1 MNRVLIY
8 GYGYVA
14 RFLSEKIIAN
24 GNTVLATTRDPNKIN
39 VQIDKLTL
47 VHPDKVNSK
56 LVDYGD
62 EITHL
67 IISIPPNESGDI
79 FLKQYKD
86 SLLNMSNLKWIG
98 YLSATNVYGDHN
110 GEYVSEFSSLKGTT
124 SKGINRIKAEGQ
136 WTEHSKE
143 NNLPLHIFRIA
154 GIYGPER
161 NIFERIKL
169 NKFTHIIKNDQ
180 YFSRIYISDLVNILF
195 ASMNKPNPIN
205 IYNIA
210 DDMPSSMCD
219 VVDFIC
225 QKTSCTIPEKISF
238 EDLDKKQQQ
247 DSFYS
252 ENKRINNR
260 LLKEDL
266 GIILKY
272 PSYREGYEEIIKDD
286 N

>member
-47 VHPDKVNSK
+47 IHPDKVNSK
-56 LVDYGD
+56 LLDYGD

-67 IISIPPNESGDI
+67 IISVPPNESGDI
-79 FLKQYKD
+79 FLKKYKD
-86 SLLNMSNLKWIG
+86 SLLNMSSLKWIG

-136 WTEHSKE
+136 WTEHSKK
-143 NNLPLHIFRIA
+143 NDLPLHIFRIA

-169 NKFTHIIKNDQ
+169 NKFNHIIKNNQ

-219 VVDFIC
+219 VVKYIC

>member
-1 MNRVLIY
+1 MNKVLIF

-24 GNTVLATTRDPNKIN
+24 GNSVLATSRDSNKMN
-39 VQIDKLTL
+39 TQVDKLTL
-47 VHPDKVNSK
+47 IHPDKINSK
-56 LVDYGD
+56 LTELKD
-62 EITHL
+62 ETTHL
-67 IISIPPNESGDI
+67 IVSAPPNESGDV
-79 FLKQYKD
+79 FLNQYQD
-86 SLLNMSNLKWIG
+86 ILLSMSNLKWIG

-110 GEYVSEFSSLKGTT
+110 GEYVNEFSSLKGNT

-136 WTEHSKE
+136 WIEYSKE
-143 NNLPLHIFRIA
+143 NDLPLHIFRIA

-161 NIFERIKL
+161 NIYERIKS
-169 NKFTHIIKNDQ
+169 NKFNHIIKHDQ
-180 YFSRIYISDLVNILF
+180 YFSRIYIYDLVNILL

-205 IYNIA
+205 IYNVA
-210 DDMPSSMCD
+210 DDMPSNMSD

-225 QKTSCTIPEKISF
+225 QRTSCLIPKKISF
-238 EDLDKKQQQ
+238 EDLDIDQKKE
-247 DSFYS
+247 SFYS

-272 PSYREGYEEIIKDD
+272 PSYREGYQELIEND

>member
-1 MNRVLIY
+1 MNKVLIF

-24 GNTVLATTRDPNKIN
+24 GNAVLATTRDPNKISA
-39 VQIDKLTL
+39 QIDKLTL
-47 VHPDKVNSK
+47 IHPDKVNSK
-56 LVDYGD
+56 LNDHKD

-67 IISIPPNESGDI
+67 IVSVPPNETGDV

-86 SLLNMSNLKWIG
+86 SLLSMPNLKWIG
-98 YLSATNVYGDHN
+98 YLSATNVYGNHN
-110 GEYVSEFSSLKGTT
+110 GEYVNEFSSLKGTT

-136 WTEHSKE
+136 WTEYCKE
-143 NNLPLHIFRIA
+143 KNLPLHIFRIA

-161 NIFERIKL
+161 NIYERIRL
-169 NKFTHIIKNDQ
+169 NKFNHIIKNDH

-210 DDMPSSMCD
+210 DDMPSSMSD

-225 QKTSCTIPEKISF
+225 QRTSCVIPEQIPF

-272 PSYREGYEEIIKDD
+272 PSYQEGYEEIIKGD

>member
-47 VHPDKVNSK
+47 IHPDKVNSI

-67 IISIPPNESGDI
+67 IISVPPNESGDI

-124 SKGINRIKAEGQ
+124 SKGINRIKAESQ

-161 NIFERIKL
+161 NIYKRIKL
-169 NKFTHIIKNDQ
+169 NKFNHIIKNNQ

-219 VVDFIC
+219 VVEFIC

>member
-1 MNRVLIY
+1 MNKVLIF

-24 GNTVLATTRDPNKIN
+24 GNSVLATSRDSNKMN
-39 VQIDKLTL
+39 TQVDKLTL
-47 VHPDKVNSK
+47 IHPDKINSK
-56 LVDYGD
+56 LTELKD
-62 EITHL
+62 ETTHL
-67 IISIPPNESGDI
+67 IVSVPPNESGDV
-79 FLKQYKD
+79 FLNQYQD
-86 SLLNMSNLKWIG
+86 ILLSMSSLKWIG

-110 GEYVSEFSSLKGTT
+110 GEYVNELSSLKGRT

-136 WTEHSKE
+136 WIEYSKE
-143 NNLPLHIFRIA
+143 NDLPLHIFRIA

-161 NIFERIKL
+161 NIYERIKS
-169 NKFTHIIKNDQ
+169 NKFNHIIKHDQ
-180 YFSRIYISDLVNILF
+180 YFSRIYIYDLVNILL

-205 IYNIA
+205 IYNVA
-210 DDMPSSMCD
+210 DDMPSNMSD

-225 QKTSCTIPEKISF
+225 QRTSCSIPKKISF
-238 EDLDKKQQQ
+238 EDLDIDQKKE
-247 DSFYS
+247 SFYS

-272 PSYREGYEEIIKDD
+272 PSYREGYQELIEND

>member
-47 VHPDKVNSK
+47 IHPDKVNSK
-56 LVDYGD
+56 LLDYGD

-67 IISIPPNESGDI
+67 IISVPPNESGDI
-79 FLKQYKD
+79 FLKKYKD
-86 SLLNMSNLKWIG
+86 SLLNMSSLKWIG

-136 WTEHSKE
+136 WTEHSKK
-143 NNLPLHIFRIA
+143 NDLPLHIFRIA

-169 NKFTHIIKNDQ
+169 NKFNHIIKNDQ

-219 VVDFIC
+219 VVEFIC

>member
-47 VHPDKVNSK
+47 IHPDKVNSK

-67 IISIPPNESGDI
+67 IVSVPPNESGDI

-86 SLLNMSNLKWIG
+86 SLLNMSSLKWIG

-136 WTEHSKE
+136 WIEHSKE

-169 NKFTHIIKNDQ
+169 NKFNHIIKNDQ
-180 YFSRIYISDLVNILF
+180 YFSRIYIYDLVNILF

>member
-24 GNTVLATTRDPNKIN
+24 GNTVIATTRDPNKIN
-39 VQIDKLTL
+39 VQKDKLTL
-47 VHPDKVNSK
+47 IHPDKVNSK
-56 LVDYGD
+56 LVEYGD

-67 IISIPPNESGDI
+67 IVSVPPNESGDI

-86 SLLNMSNLKWIG
+86 SLLNMSSLKWIG

-169 NKFTHIIKNDQ
+169 NKFNHIIKNDQ

-219 VVDFIC
+219 VVEFIC

>member
-1 MNRVLIY
+1 MNKVLIF

-24 GNTVLATTRDPNKIN
+24 GNTVLATSRDSNKMN
-39 VQIDKLTL
+39 TQVDKLTL
-47 VHPDKVNSK
+47 IHPDKINSK
-56 LVDYGD
+56 LTELKD
-62 EITHL
+62 ETTHL
-67 IISIPPNESGDI
+67 IVSAPPNESGDV
-79 FLKQYKD
+79 FLNQYQD
-86 SLLNMSNLKWIG
+86 ILLSMSSLKWIG

-110 GEYVSEFSSLKGTT
+110 GEYVNELSSLKGRT

-136 WTEHSKE
+136 WIEYSKE
-143 NNLPLHIFRIA
+143 NDLPLHIFRIA

-161 NIFERIKL
+161 NIYERIKS
-169 NKFTHIIKNDQ
+169 NKFNHIIKHDQ
-180 YFSRIYISDLVNILF
+180 YFSRIYIYDLVNILL

-205 IYNIA
+205 IYNVA
-210 DDMPSSMCD
+210 DDMPSNISD

-225 QKTSCTIPEKISF
+225 QRTSCSIPKKISF
-238 EDLDKKQQQ
+238 EDLDIDQKKE
-247 DSFYS
+247 SFYS

-272 PSYREGYEEIIKDD
+272 PSYREGYEELIEND

>member
-56 LVDYGD
+56 LVEYGD

-67 IISIPPNESGDI
+67 IVSVPPNESGDI

-86 SLLNMSNLKWIG
+86 SLLNMFNLKWIG

-124 SKGINRIKAEGQ
+124 SKGINRIKAEGE

-169 NKFTHIIKNDQ
+169 NKFNHIIKNDQ

-219 VVDFIC
+219 VVEFIC

-247 DSFYS
+247 DSFYL

-286 N
+286 S

>member
-47 VHPDKVNSK
+47 IHPDKVNSI

-67 IISIPPNESGDI
+67 IVSVPPNESGDI

-86 SLLNMSNLKWIG
+86 SLLNMSSLKWIG

-161 NIFERIKL
+161 NIYKRIKL
-169 NKFTHIIKNDQ
+169 NKFNHIIKNNQ

-210 DDMPSSMCD
+210 DDTPSSICD

-247 DSFYS
+247 DSFYL

>member
-67 IISIPPNESGDI
+67 IISVPPNESGDI

-86 SLLNMSNLKWIG
+86 SLLNMFNLKWIG

-169 NKFTHIIKNDQ
+169 NKFNHIIKNDQ

-210 DDMPSSMCD
+210 DDTPSSICD

>member
-47 VHPDKVNSK
+47 IHPDKVNSK
-56 LVDYGD
+56 LLDYGD

-67 IISIPPNESGDI
+67 IISVPPNESGDI
-79 FLKQYKD
+79 FLKKYKD
-86 SLLNMSNLKWIG
+86 SLLNMSSLKWIG

-169 NKFTHIIKNDQ
+169 NKFNHIIKNNQ

-219 VVDFIC
+219 VVEYIC
-225 QKTSCTIPEKISF
+225 QKTSRTIPEKISF

>member
-1 MNRVLIY
+1 MNKVLIF

-24 GNTVLATTRDPNKIN
+24 GNSVLATSRDSNKMN
-39 VQIDKLTL
+39 TQVDKLTL
-47 VHPDKVNSK
+47 IHPDKINSK
-56 LVDYGD
+56 LTELKD
-62 EITHL
+62 ETTHL
-67 IISIPPNESGDI
+67 IVSAPPNESGDV
-79 FLKQYKD
+79 FLNQYQD
-86 SLLNMSNLKWIG
+86 ILLSMSSLKWIG

-110 GEYVSEFSSLKGTT
+110 GEYVNELSSLKGRT

-136 WTEHSKE
+136 WIEYSKE
-143 NNLPLHIFRIA
+143 NDLPLHIFRIA

-161 NIFERIKL
+161 NIYERIKS
-169 NKFTHIIKNDQ
+169 NKFNHIIKHDQ
-180 YFSRIYISDLVNILF
+180 YFSRIYIYDLVNILL

-205 IYNIA
+205 IYNVA
-210 DDMPSSMCD
+210 DDMPSNMSD

-225 QKTSCTIPEKISF
+225 QRTSCSIPKKISF
-238 EDLDKKQQQ
+238 EDLDIDQKKE
-247 DSFYS
+247 SFYS

-272 PSYREGYEEIIKDD
+272 PSYREGYQELIEND

>member
-47 VHPDKVNSK
+47 IHPDKVNSK

-67 IISIPPNESGDI
+67 VVSVPPNESGDI

-86 SLLNMSNLKWIG
+86 SLLNMSSLKWIG

-169 NKFTHIIKNDQ
+169 NKFNHIIKNNQ

-219 VVDFIC
+219 VVEFIC

>member
-1 MNRVLIY
+1 MNKVLIF

-24 GNTVLATTRDPNKIN
+24 GNSVLATSRDSNKMN
-39 VQIDKLTL
+39 TQVDKLTL
-47 VHPDKVNSK
+47 IHPDKINSK
-56 LVDYGD
+56 LTELKD
-62 EITHL
+62 ETTHL
-67 IISIPPNESGDI
+67 IVSAPPNESGDV
-79 FLKQYKD
+79 FLNQYQD
-86 SLLNMSNLKWIG
+86 ILLSMSSLKWIG

-110 GEYVSEFSSLKGTT
+110 GEYVNEFSSLKGNT

-136 WTEHSKE
+136 WIEYSKE
-143 NNLPLHIFRIA
+143 NDLPLHIFRIA

-161 NIFERIKL
+161 NIYERIKS
-169 NKFTHIIKNDQ
+169 NKFNHIIKHDQ
-180 YFSRIYISDLVNILF
+180 YFSRIYIYDLVNILL

-205 IYNIA
+205 IYNVA
-210 DDMPSSMCD
+210 DDMPSNMSD

-225 QKTSCTIPEKISF
+225 QRTSCSIPKKISF
-238 EDLDKKQQQ
+238 EDLDIDQKKE
-247 DSFYS
+247 SFYS

-272 PSYREGYEEIIKDD
+272 PSYREGYQELIEND

>member
-1 MNRVLIY
+1 MNKVLIF

-24 GNTVLATTRDPNKIN
+24 GNTVLATSRDSNKMN
-39 VQIDKLTL
+39 TQVDKLTL
-47 VHPDKVNSK
+47 IHPDKINSK
-56 LVDYGD
+56 LTELKD
-62 EITHL
+62 ETTHL
-67 IISIPPNESGDI
+67 IVSAPPNESGDV
-79 FLKQYKD
+79 FLNQYQD
-86 SLLNMSNLKWIG
+86 ILLSMSNLKWIG

-110 GEYVSEFSSLKGTT
+110 GEYVNELSSLKGRT

-136 WTEHSKE
+136 WIEYSKE
-143 NNLPLHIFRIA
+143 NDLPLHIFRIA

-161 NIFERIKL
+161 NIYERIKS
-169 NKFTHIIKNDQ
+169 NKFNHIIKHDQ
-180 YFSRIYISDLVNILF
+180 YFSRIYIYDLVNILL

-205 IYNIA
+205 IYNVA
-210 DDMPSSMCD
+210 DDMPSNMSD

-225 QKTSCTIPEKISF
+225 QRTSCSIPKKISF
-238 EDLDKKQQQ
+238 EDLDIDQKKE
-247 DSFYS
+247 SFYS

-272 PSYREGYEEIIKDD
+272 PSYREGYQELIEND

>member
-47 VHPDKVNSK
+47 IHPDKVNSK

-67 IISIPPNESGDI
+67 IVSVPPNESGDI

-86 SLLNMSNLKWIG
+86 SLLNMSSLKWIG

-161 NIFERIKL
+161 NIYKRIKL
-169 NKFTHIIKNDQ
+169 NKFNHIIKNDQ

-210 DDMPSSMCD
+210 DDTPSSICD

>member
-67 IISIPPNESGDI
+67 IISVPPNESGDI

-98 YLSATNVYGDHN
+98 YLSATNVYG
-110 GEYVSEFSSLKGTT
+110 
-124 SKGINRIKAEGQ
+124 
-136 WTEHSKE
+136 
-143 NNLPLHIFRIA
+143 
-154 GIYGPER
+154 
-161 NIFERIKL
+161 
-169 NKFTHIIKNDQ
+169 
-180 YFSRIYISDLVNILF
+180 
-195 ASMNKPNPIN
+195 
-205 IYNIA
+205 
-210 DDMPSSMCD
+210 
-219 VVDFIC
+219 
-225 QKTSCTIPEKISF
+225 TITA
-238 EDLDKKQQQ
+238 
-247 DSFYS
+247 
-252 ENKRINNR
+252 NM
-260 LLKEDL
+260 
-266 GIILKY
+266 
-272 PSYREGYEEIIKDD
+272 
-286 N
+286 

>member
-67 IISIPPNESGDI
+67 IISVPPNESGDI

-136 WTEHSKE
+136 WIEHSKE

-161 NIFERIKL
+161 NIYKRIKL
-169 NKFTHIIKNDQ
+169 NKFNHIIKNDQ

-219 VVDFIC
+219 VVEFIC

-247 DSFYS
+247 DSFYL

-286 N
+286 S

>member
-1 MNRVLIY
+1 MNKVLIF

-24 GNTVLATTRDPNKIN
+24 GNSVLATSRDSNKMN
-39 VQIDKLTL
+39 TQVDKLTL
-47 VHPDKVNSK
+47 IHPDKINSK
-56 LVDYGD
+56 LTELKD
-62 EITHL
+62 ETTHL
-67 IISIPPNESGDI
+67 IVSAPPNESGDV
-79 FLKQYKD
+79 FLNQYQD
-86 SLLNMSNLKWIG
+86 ILLSMSSLKWIG

-110 GEYVSEFSSLKGTT
+110 GEYVNELSSLKGRT

-136 WTEHSKE
+136 WIEYSKE
-143 NNLPLHIFRIA
+143 NDLPLHIFRIA

-161 NIFERIKL
+161 NIYERIKS
-169 NKFTHIIKNDQ
+169 NKFNHIIKHDQ
-180 YFSRIYISDLVNILF
+180 YFSRIYINDLVNVLL
-195 ASMNKPNPIN
+195 ASMKKPNPIN
-205 IYNIA
+205 IYNVA
-210 DDMPSSMCD
+210 DDMPSSMSD

-225 QKTSCTIPEKISF
+225 QRTSCSIPKKISF
-238 EDLDKKQQQ
+238 EDLDEDQKKQ
-247 DSFYS
+247 SFYS

-272 PSYREGYEEIIKDD
+272 PSYREGYEELIEND

>member
-1 MNRVLIY
+1 MNKVLIF

-14 RFLSEKIIAN
+14 RFLSKKIIAN
-24 GNTVLATTRDPNKIN
+24 GNTVFATTRDPGK
-39 VQIDKLTL
+39 VSAQIDKLTL
-47 VHPDKVNSK
+47 IHPDKVNSK
-56 LVDYGD
+56 LNDHKG

-67 IISIPPNESGDI
+67 IVSVPPNESGDL

-86 SLLNMSNLKWIG
+86 NLLSMSNLKWIG

-110 GEYVSEFSSLKGTT
+110 GEYVNEFSTLNGTT

-136 WTEHSKE
+136 WTEYCKE

-161 NIFERIKL
+161 NIYERMKL
-169 NKFTHIIKNDQ
+169 NNFNLIIKNDH

-195 ASMNKPNPIN
+195 ASMKKPNPII
-205 IYNIA
+205 IYNVA
-210 DDMPSSMCD
+210 DNMPSSMGD

-225 QKTSCTIPEKISF
+225 QRTSCEIPKKISF
-238 EDLDKKQQQ
+238 KDLDKKQQQ

-252 ENKRINNR
+252 ENKKINNR

-272 PSYREGYEEIIKDD
+272 PSYQEGYEEIIKGDK
-286 N
+286 

>member
-47 VHPDKVNSK
+47 IHPDKVNSK

-67 IISIPPNESGDI
+67 IVSVPPNESGDI

-86 SLLNMSNLKWIG
+86 SLLNMSSLKWIG

-161 NIFERIKL
+161 NIYKRIKL
-169 NKFTHIIKNDQ
+169 NKFNHIIKNDQ

-210 DDMPSSMCD
+210 DDTPSSICD

-247 DSFYS
+247 DSFYL